1 MRENQIL
8 TARSLR
14 TLALGVDILVH
25 VDQLEDVLPGQLVV
39 AVEGAAVSG
48 DHGGLAVLGE
58 GVGPVLH
65 DAVHVVLDV
74 VVDHALLGELVL
86 LVLLDVLPLDDDEV
100 VAVSARLL
108 VINTCGII
116 IIDFLNN

>member
-1 MRENQIL
+1 M
-8 TARSLR
+8 
-14 TLALGVDILVH
+14 ALGVDILVH

-39 AVEGAAVSG
+39 AVEGAAVPG

-74 VVDHALLGELVL
+74 VMDRALLVEIAL
-86 LVLLDVLPLDDDEV
+86 LAGNDVVPVDDDEV
-100 VAVSARLL
+100 VAVGARLL

-116 IIDFLNN
+116 IIQS